1 MAMESNF
8 YTTSRRI
15 VVKERFLH
23 LARTSYR
30 GASEGKALDGHA
42 LCRKTGGVYLVLREW
57 KVLREETEVG

>member
-1 MAMESNF
+1 MESNF

-30 GASEGKALDGHA
+30 GASEEKRWTVMPSAA
-42 LCRKTGGVYLVLREW
+42 KSGGVYLVLREW